1 ESQLERGM
9 DMNLSETLF
18 KETGKKTGVV
28 YATGIIKGRDV
39 RRMAED
45 CRAQETIPATAQGIY
60 DKYINIYQKFLY
72 TEDPVEAEMLKED
85 LKEMKEKFGIEE

>member
-1 ESQLERGM
+1 MSLAQMLY
-9 DMNLSETLF
+9 

-28 YATGIIKGRDV
+28 YATGMIKGRDV

-85 LKEMKEKFGIEE
+85 LKDMERKYGIGE

>member
-1 ESQLERGM
+1 MS
-9 DMNLSETLF
+9 LSETLL

-28 YATGIIKGRDV
+28 YATGIIKGYEV

-45 CRAQETIPATAQGIY
+45 CRAQETIRSTAQQIY
-60 DKYINIYQKFLY
+60 NEYIKTYQKFLY
-72 TEDPVEAEMLKED
+72 TDDPVEAEKLKED

>member
-1 ESQLERGM
+1 MSLAQMLY
-9 DMNLSETLF
+9 

-28 YATGIIKGRDV
+28 YATGMIKGREV
-39 RRMAED
+39 RKMAED
-45 CRAQETIPATAQGIY
+45 CRAQETIRSTAQQIY
-60 DKYINIYQKFLY
+60 NKYIKAYQKFLY